1 MVGPSF
7 WVSLPSRCKRVV
19 VAMMVMMMMVVT
31 RTRGLRLGR
40 WGGGFFIE
48 DALRGRTTARPP
60 LVNGHEFDS
69 QPSCLASG
77 DKHPWRTLEIDKDL
91 V

>member
-1 MVGPSF
+1 MGPIDFSGNGSGI
-7 WVSLPSRCKRVV
+7 VCTGKINVPNCLDP
-19 VAMMVMMMMVVT
+19 
-31 RTRGLRLGR
+31 
-40 WGGGFFIE
+40 IE

-77 DKHPWRTLEIDKDL
+77 DKHPWRTLEIGRDL
-91 V
+91 A